1 MATKTARNLISGSG
15 TINTTTNSR
24 VLTFSQ
30 AQTFKPGATIYI
42 SDGTSTEKLAID
54 QGSGTSWTTVQP
66 VGTGGNG
73 RSFSMSDT
81 GTGRGRGSSGWLIPN
96 TVHYTYQSMVDDA
109 GGMDCY
115 IYVDTL
121 APENGVH
128 PYTFD
133 RLMGS
138 FKTGKDVAQII
149 PDMNTRVRR
158 LEGVLRAGRPA
169 GSLSQDYRL
178 NALEVRMNALEAWA
192 NGPGHFGTPPATT
205 AVTNYTEQ
213 NFLDAGDPA

>member
-1 MATKTARNLISGSG
+1 MAAKTSRNLISGSG
-15 TINTTTNSR
+15 TVTTTAGSR
-24 VLTFSQ
+24 VLTFSS

-42 SDGTSTEKLAID
+42 SDGTGTEKLTID
-54 QGSGTSWTTVQP
+54 QGSGTSWTAIQP
-66 VGTGGNG
+66 AAGGASA

-81 GTGRGRGSSGWLIPN
+81 GTGKQRGSSGWLVPN
-96 TVHYTYQSMVDDA
+96 AVHYAYQSMVDDA
-109 GGMDCY
+109 GNPDCY
-115 IYVDTL
+115 IYYDTL

-133 RLMGS
+133 KVMGS
-138 FKTGKDVAQII
+138 FKTGKDVGQII
-149 PDMNTRVRR
+149 PDLNTRVRR
-158 LEGVLRAGRPA
+158 LEGVLRAGRAA

-178 NALEVRMNALEAWA
+178 NALEVRMNALEVWA
-192 NGPGHFGTPPATT
+192 NGTGHFGTPPAAT